1 MISAASRPSV
11 ERPTAVGEVV
21 GAVERAVA
29 AGRGVRVAGS
39 GHSFTAAV
47 LTDGTLLS
55 LDRMGALLDADPR
68 SGLVRVE
75 AGIRLH
81 ALSQALAEHGLA
93 MPNLGDIDEQSI
105 AGAIS
110 TATHG
115 TGVTLRNVSAQVRA
129 LRLVTAARRWSST
142 STAARTCSRR
152 ASRSAR
158 SGSSPR
164 SRCRRCRPSRCAAST
179 RRCALA
185 EVLDGLDER
194 VDGHRHFEFF
204 VFPHADSA
212 LTRTND
218 VVDEPP
224 RPRPQWRA
232 WVDDI
237 LLANRAFQLACVIG
251 RAFPRAIPSLNRLV
265 TRLSGTSTR
274 VDRSDR
280 IFASPRLVRF
290 TEMEYALPRAVAA
303 DAVRA
308 IKATAERYAINFP
321 IEVRFVAPDDAL
333 LSPAHQRETVYVA
346 VHAFKG
352 MEWEPYFRAVE
363 AIADEHGGR
372 PHWGKRHFQTAAT
385 LAPRYPEWERFA
397 TVRAPPRPGR
407 RVLERLHRSGV
418 GARRG
423 LTAGARSAARRKQH
437 HRGEGSDRWPGCA
450 PSSSGVCASL
460 HKPRVFRNTS
470 VLAESRVLH

>member
-1 MISAASRPSV
+1 MWSNWAGDQRCEPAAV
-11 ERPTAVGEVV
+11 ERPAGVGEVA

-47 LTDGTLLS
+47 LTDGALLS
-55 LDRMGALLDADPR
+55 LDRMGALLDADPS

-81 ALSQALAEHGLA
+81 ALSRALAEHGLA
-93 MPNLGDIDEQSI
+93 MPNLGDIDEQSV

-115 TGVTLRNVSAQVRA
+115 TGAQLPNVSAQVRA
-129 LRLVTAARRWSST
+129 LRLVTARGT
-142 STAARTCSRR
+142 VVDVDGGGDLLAARG
-152 ASRSAR
+152 AGAEDLPAAR
-158 SGSSPR
+158 VAVGALGVVTEVTLQAVPAFTLR
-164 SRCRRCRPSRCAAST
+164 GVDAPV
-179 RRCALA
+179 ALA

-194 VDGHRHFEFF
+194 VDTPRHFEFF

-218 VVDEPP
+218 VVDEPAH
-224 RPRPQWRA
+224 PRPQWRA

-237 LLANRAFQLACVIG
+237 LLANRAFELACVIG

-290 TEMEYALPRAVAA
+290 TEMEYALPRAEAA

-308 IKATAERYAINFP
+308 IKATAERYAVNFP
-321 IEVRFVAPDDAL
+321 IEIRFVAPDDAL
-333 LSPAHQRETVYVA
+333 LSPAHQRETVYIA

-352 MEWEPYFRAVE
+352 MAWEPYFRAVE
-363 AIADEHGGR
+363 AVADEHGGR

-397 TVRAPPRPGR
+397 AVRARLDPDGVFSNAYTD
-407 RVLERLHRSGV
+407 RVLGP
-418 GARRG
+418 A
-423 LTAGARSAARRKQH
+423 SA
-437 HRGEGSDRWPGCA
+437 
-450 PSSSGVCASL
+450 V
-460 HKPRVFRNTS
+460 
-470 VLAESRVLH
+470 